1 MAERHL
7 VLEEETKQ
15 NLSIDATAPQYMDER
30 IDLITVQVDTLNQQ
44 LFRLSD
50 EKSTSD
56 DNDDNWMDIV
66 DKELQIGILDNT
78 DSQVAYEIALSLIR
92 SLEPEEARLVSESL
106 MEDIVQLKT
115 DQQHS
120 TTSIKHLSS
129 MLNSLQIGL
138 VQMRRVGHDQ
148 QHITAN
154 MDYFSRS
161 ANSALD
167 LLFLKVL
174 QSPVDIQC
182 GLVLPKNKSIC

>member
-15 NLSIDATAPQYMDER
+15 NISIDATMPQYMDER

-44 LFRLSD
+44 ILRLSD
-50 EKSTSD
+50 DKSTCG
-56 DNDDNWMDIV
+56 NKDDNWMDVV
-66 DKELQIGILDNT
+66 DKELQIGMLDDT

-120 TTSIKHLSS
+120 TTSIKHLGS
-129 MLNSLQIGL
+129 MLSSLQTGL

-148 QHITAN
+148 QHAN

-167 LLFLKVL
+167 SLFLKVL

-182 GLVLPKNKSIC
+182 GLVLPKNETNC